1 MGGGLMQ
8 LVAYGAQ
15 DVYLTGNPQITFFKV
30 VYRRH
35 TNFSIESIEQS
46 FNGTADFGKKVS
58 CTISRNGDLVH
69 RIYLQTTLPQVNI
82 KYDSVGT
89 TNKINGGVD
98 LKYGMARWCNWVGE
112 KLVNFVEIEIGGQKI
127 DKHYGEWLHIW
138 NQLTTPAGHSES
150 YQRMVGNVPKLTKP
164 HLIGNTAN
172 DILIGDDTGTKLFIP
187 LQFWFCRN
195 PGLALPLIA
204 LQYHEVKINVEFEDL
219 KNLFIAYSGGTSTG
233 TAVVSK
239 QPASGVNLNNT
250 SLWVDYIFLDTDE
263 RRRFAQL
270 SHEYLIEQLQFPGEE
285 TITSAT
291 SKIRLNFNHPVKE
304 LIWVAQK
311 NVCNA
316 NLQHFN
322 YTDTLDSSPTLSHDL
337 LGSRMLQ
344 GIIENIAYGVSGSRL
359 PLTTILT
366 DVGVNTC
373 SLAKLQ
379 LNGQDRF
386 SERTGDYFNYVQ
398 PYNHHTSAP
407 HIGINVYS
415 FSLKPEEHQPS
426 GTCNFSRIDNANLF
440 LTVTAN
446 TTKTGDV
453 SIVNTSSDIASEGSL
468 IAGSGAT
475 GSAKVRVYATNYNVL
490 RIMSGMGGLA
500 YSN

>member
-82 KYDSVGT
+82 KYDSGST

-98 LKYGMARWCNWVGE
+98 LKHGMARWCNWVGE

-172 DILIGDDTGTKLFIP
+172 DILIGDATGTKLFIP

-219 KNLFIAYSGGTSTG
+219 KNLFIAQASGAPGTLITPTG
-233 TAVVSK
+233 TAL
-239 QPASGVNLNNT
+239 ANT

-285 TITSAT
+285 TITTAT

-311 NVCNA
+311 SRCST

-322 YTDTLDSSPTLSHDL
+322 YTDLLDSSPTLSHNL

-344 GIIENIAYGVSGSRL
+344 GVVENITASGL
-359 PLTTILT
+359 ALQDI
-366 DVGVNTC
+366 DKGANTC

-386 SERTGDYFNYVQ
+386 SERSGDYFNYVQ

-407 HIGINVYS
+407 HVGINVYS
-415 FSLKPEEHQPS
+415 FALKPEEHQPS

-446 TTKTGDV
+446 TTL
-453 SIVNTSSDIASEGSL
+453 SGSL
-468 IAGSGAT
+468 SFTTGILKEAT
-475 GSAKVRVYATNYNVL
+475 PNASATAKVRVYATNYNVL